1 MEQRTETNPLKVA
14 GYWRLML
21 GSFIATTAL
30 WIQRIALSYLVWN
43 LSESAF
49 WTTAVA
55 AAQFAPS
62 AFLGPLFGVVVDRI
76 ALRRSLNLAL
86 AISTLGYGA
95 SAFIY
100 YTQIIDPWAYALI
113 AAWIGIGTA
122 FYAPARLVLPTAI
135 VPKSALPMA
144 IAFSAT
150 SFNLTR
156 VLGPF
161 LGATSIILFG
171 VGTTLII
178 ALVAY
183 ASFWPITLTLNLR
196 ERPVPAKTARLGF
209 WQEFRQ
215 GLAYINGSRDLRL
228 FMFIAIMSSI
238 FIRSVAELGPAING
252 IRFDGQEFTLSL
264 ITLAPAIGAI
274 ITGAVLGRLASNE
287 TVRLKVMLWALV
299 FGPVTGILAAQ
310 SLDLTWVLVALL
322 TNGLLGS
329 LASVGSQTMLQTRLD
344 DRLRARVMSIW
355 ASLAFGFIAVA
366 SAIYGAIVDWI
377 GIAWTLNS
385 VSTLGIFAGLALI
398 AQQRPKH

>member
-1 MEQRTETNPLKVA
+1 MTNPLKVA
-14 GYWRLML
+14 GYWRLL
-21 GSFIATTAL
+21 SGSFIATTAL
-30 WIQRIALSYLVWN
+30 WIQRIALSFLVWK
-43 LSESAF
+43 LSGSAF

-76 ALRRSLNLAL
+76 ALRQSINLAL
-86 AISTLGYGA
+86 VISTLGYSGSVIFYFGGVVA
-95 SAFIY
+95 
-100 YTQIIDPWAYALI
+100 PWAYALI

-122 FYAPARLVLPTAI
+122 FYAPTRLVLPTVI

-161 LGATSIILFG
+161 LGATSIMLFG
-171 VGTTLII
+171 VGSTLVI

-183 ASFWPITLTLNLR
+183 ASFWPITLTLTLKQR
-196 ERPVPAKTARLGF
+196 QLPTKAERLGF

-215 GLAYINGSRDLRL
+215 GLAYIHDHQELRL
-228 FMFIAIMSSI
+228 FMLLAIMSSV
-238 FIRSVAELGPAING
+238 FVRSIAELGPAING
-252 IRFDGQEFTLSL
+252 IRFDGQELSL
-264 ITLAPAIGAI
+264 SLLTLAPALGAI
-274 ITGAVLGRLASNE
+274 ITGAILGRLANNDSL
-287 TVRLKVMLWALV
+287 RLRVMLAATAVGPMTGVVAAFSGEMPWV
-299 FGPVTGILAAQ
+299 FA
-310 SLDLTWVLVALL
+310 ALL
-322 TNGLLGS
+322 ANGLLGS

-355 ASLAFGFIAVA
+355 ASLALGSIAVA

-377 GIAWTLNS
+377 GIVWTLNS
-385 VSTLGIFAGLALI
+385 VAICGGIAGLALF
-398 AQQRPKH
+398 AQQRTKH